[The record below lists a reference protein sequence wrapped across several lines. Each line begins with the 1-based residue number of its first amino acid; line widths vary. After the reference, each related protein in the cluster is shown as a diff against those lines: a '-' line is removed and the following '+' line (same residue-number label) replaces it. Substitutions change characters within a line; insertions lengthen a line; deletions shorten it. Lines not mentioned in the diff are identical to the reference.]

1 MPDNRISGVIILLLF
16 IIVVVLLIIMGIMFY
31 FSSGQGSDS
40 NSDDSNTFTPGENID
55 TITSDTDLK
64 NAIVAGKVI
73 DIVGNRQNTITLPSK
88 GSSDTVFSLK
98 NLTKVPQVLKTKKD
112 SIKNGKTTS
121 KQTKIN
127 QNSIMKLKK
136 IKAGW
141 EVVSQKEF
149 NVRDTHEN
157 HTDDCDEDV
166 ST

>member
-1 MPDNRISGVIILLLF
+1 MPDNRIFGAIILLLF

-55 TITSDTDLK
+55 TITADADLE
-64 NAIVAGKVI
+64 NLIVADKVI

-88 GSSDTVFSLK
+88 SSTGTVFSLK

-112 SIKNGKTTS
+112 SIKNGNTTS

-127 QNSIMKLKK
+127 PNSIMKLKK
-136 IKAGW
+136 VKAGW
-141 EVVSQKEF
+141 EVVSEKKVTVQ
-149 NVRDTHEN
+149 TN
-157 HTDDCDEDV
+157 HDADCDDDE
-166 ST
+166 SA